1 MHIQKKNL
9 VVLAVSFLVAV
20 VVWCL
25 VQVYYKPGT
34 PVNWSSRVYQVNNG
48 WGYDIYQKGEL
59 YIQQTFVPVK
69 TGREPFASESQAGRA
84 ADMVMEKLN
93 KGQLP
98 GLSEK
103 ELTLIISFAQ

>member
-1 MHIQKKNL
+1 MQIQKKNL

-20 VVWCL
+20 VVWFV

-34 PVNWSSRVYQVNNG
+34 PVNWHSRVYQVNNG
-48 WGYDIYQKGEL
+48 WGYDIYKKDEL

-69 TGREPFASESQAGRA
+69 TGREPFASERQATKA

-103 ELTLIISFAQ
+103 ELTLILSFAQ